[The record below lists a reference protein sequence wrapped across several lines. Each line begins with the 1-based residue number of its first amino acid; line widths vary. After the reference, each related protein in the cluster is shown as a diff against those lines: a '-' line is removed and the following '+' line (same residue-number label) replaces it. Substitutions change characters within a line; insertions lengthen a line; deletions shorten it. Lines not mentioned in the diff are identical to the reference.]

1 MVVAAAG
8 QDRRVALAQDTV
20 DRFWADG
27 AVVLRGTFSPH
38 WVETVRAGIESNL
51 ARPSQYHERLAESE
65 GQVGTRGRFVQA
77 F

>member
-1 MVVAAAG
+1 MVVEAAG
-8 QDRRVALAQDTV
+8 QDRRVVVSQETV

-27 AVVLRGTFSPH
+27 AVVLRGAFSAR

-65 GQVGTRGRFVQA
+65 GQVGPLGLSPGF
-77 F
+77 